1 MANISEEKIREL
13 IEKDTAKPMKKK
25 YITRELIVPA
35 CPKCGETLFS
45 AVHGSHCEWC
55 GQALDKTLW
64 EL

>member
-25 YITRELIVPA
+25 YITRDLIVPV
-35 CPKCGETLFS
+35 CPSCGETLFS
-45 AVHGSHCEWC
+45 KKHGSFCEWC

>member
-13 IEKDTAKPMKKK
+13 IEKDTPKPMRKR
-25 YITRELIVPA
+25 YITRNIIEPS
-35 CPKCGETLFS
+35 CPTCGEMLFS
-45 AVHGSHCEWC
+45 KTIGTHCEYC